1 MTSASARNSPAPAD
15 PIERFFYAASVLHC
29 LPIGRDA
36 EHSAETGTV
45 MRPNVLRRYA
55 TEAGFHHVTVL
66 PIENDLFRFYR
77 LQG

>member
-1 MTSASARNSPAPAD
+1 M
-15 PIERFFYAASVLHC
+15 LHC

-55 TEAGFHHVTVL
+55 TEAGFPHVTVL